1 MLLAID
7 IDNKFTNFAVF
18 DGTNMICDFRI
29 SSDKNKS
36 NDELRLAIKLLA
48 EDQGISLDDIKDII
62 ISSVV
67 PELLVSYQEIS
78 RKITKK
84 DPIIISPGVKTGINI
99 KCENPRDVGTDRI
112 IRAVGAANYFDGNL
126 IIISAASI
134 TTIDFINDKK
144 HFLGGA
150 ILPGISLLENSLS
163 NQSAKLPQVEIKSM
177 DKILGNTTSSAIQSG
192 IYYGYIN
199 SIFGIVKQIFDEYN
213 LKGDDTSVVVSGEF
227 ANLLKDNK
235 YKVKFVQ
242 NLGLYGLNHIYKLNK
257 K

>member
-1 MLLAID
+1 MLLAVD
-7 IDNKFTNFAVF
+7 IDNKFSNFAVF
-18 DGTNMICDFRI
+18 DGANIICDFRI
-29 SSDKNKS
+29 ASDKNKS
-36 NDELRLAIKLLA
+36 KDEIRLAIKLLA
-48 EDQGISLDDIKDII
+48 EDNNIDLDDIEDII

-67 PELLVSYQEIS
+67 PELLVPYQEIS

-99 KCENPRDVGTDRI
+99 KCDNPRDVGTDRI
-112 IRAVGAANYFDGNL
+112 IRAVGASSHFDGNL
-126 IIISAASI
+126 VIISAASI

-150 ILPGISLLENSLS
+150 ILPGINLLENSLY
-163 NQSAKLPQVEIKSM
+163 NQSAKLPQVEIKSI
-177 DKILGNTTSSAIQSG
+177 DKILGNTTISAIQSG

-213 LKGDDTSVVVSGEF
+213 LKDEHTSVVVTGEF
-227 ANLLKDNK
+227 ASLLDNKK